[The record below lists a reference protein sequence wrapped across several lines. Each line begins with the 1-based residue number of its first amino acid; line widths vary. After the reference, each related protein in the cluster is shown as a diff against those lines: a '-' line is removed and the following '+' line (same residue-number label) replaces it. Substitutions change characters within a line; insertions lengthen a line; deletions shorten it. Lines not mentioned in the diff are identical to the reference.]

1 MSGEFFGTGAGQQL
15 ATTYNTPYLGSVP
28 LDANVRVGG
37 DSGEPIVVAHP
48 DSAAALA
55 LRQIARDVAA
65 RVSVLT
71 IEAQSAQFIP
81 IQMIN

>member
-1 MSGEFFGTGAGQQL
+1 M
-15 ATTYNTPYLGSVP
+15 
-28 LDANVRVGG
+28 RVGG

-48 DSAAALA
+48 DSAAAVA